1 MTMYYI
7 RDIKY
12 NPSRNVVVTTVG
24 GAKNVKRLTVRTEV
38 SFRFHLYIYNSHSR
52 RKLYNRK
59 LAGGGRR
66 KNEKKWSARKNEE
79 GRV

>member
-24 GAKNVKRLTVRTEV
+24 GAKTLNV
-38 SFRFHLYIYNSHSR
+38 
-52 RKLYNRK
+52 
-59 LAGGGRR
+59 
-66 KNEKKWSARKNEE
+66 
-79 GRV
+79 